1 MKAIGI
7 LGYIIIGFIQTG
19 AMFAGFMD
27 SLGKI
32 FGFILALILGQCPI
46 IGGVMGIIGAVK
58 AWEWPWW
65 GAALLFF
72 GIPILLLLF
81 NAFAF
86 RND

>member
-7 LGYIIIGFIQTG
+7 IGYIIIGFIQTG

-27 SLGKI
+27 SLGKV
-32 FGFILALILGQCPI
+32 FGFILALILGQCPF
-46 IGGVMGIIGAVK
+46 IGGIMGIVGAVK

-72 GIPILLLLF
+72 GFPLLLIILI
-81 NAFAF
+81 NLATA
-86 RND
+86 ND

>member
-1 MKAIGI
+1 MRLAYSVRVAFNFSIDLI
-7 LGYIIIGFIQTG
+7 
-19 AMFAGFMD
+19 D

-32 FGFILALILGQCPI
+32 YGFILALILRQCPI

-72 GIPILLLLF
+72 GIPILLILF